1 MSVDGGK
8 RAFFSISIMNL
19 STVWS
24 NLDWVGMDR
33 SDMRKLNVIRY
44 LVLLLFCLAE
54 DPAVSTG
61 ALVWVEQIKWSKNTK
76 TTLCIYP

>member
-33 SDMRKLNVIRY
+33 YEEAECHQIFSPATF
-44 LVLLLFCLAE
+44 VL
-54 DPAVSTG
+54 G
-61 ALVWVEQIKWSKNTK
+61 
-76 TTLCIYP
+76 